1 MIEFILAGAIF
12 LFSINTHKNI
22 VNPVSIFSGIWLII
36 LFVYQ
41 TTIIQSSPISDK
53 SHLILA
59 IGIASFAVGSLFA
72 EIVMQHKQGSRN
84 GGGGESVLEKDGFNY
99 RIIFWLCIVSVL
111 CLLPDAWN
119 SIIRVFSGD
128 TFQEIRA
135 NHSSGNSVLT
145 NQLVLVVLN
154 YVINPF
160 CVLVVPIC
168 AIDFISGKKTKW
180 LFCFMIIITFL
191 ETFVSGGRIQLVYVP
206 LHFLIVFFY
215 DRGKLYISRRTR
227 RRIFLGIAVT
237 FIVVN
242 AITSSRGSNW
252 EKETIGL
259 YVSGGIPLMD
269 HYVSSFNSE
278 YTFGAAALS
287 GYLRTIFSLL
297 ENVGFVY
304 PRFLTRIQQLLDVEE
319 VVYIGS
325 LQMNAFVTL
334 FYYFFIDGG
343 LWGFIWHVN

>member
-1 MIEFILAGAIF
+1 
-12 LFSINTHKNI
+12 
-22 VNPVSIFSGIWLII
+22 
-36 LFVYQ
+36 
-41 TTIIQSSPISDK
+41 
-53 SHLILA
+53 
-59 IGIASFAVGSLFA
+59 
-72 EIVMQHKQGSRN
+72 
-84 GGGGESVLEKDGFNY
+84 
-99 RIIFWLCIVSVL
+99 
-111 CLLPDAWN
+111 
-119 SIIRVFSGD
+119 
-128 TFQEIRA
+128 
-135 NHSSGNSVLT
+135 
-145 NQLVLVVLN
+145 
-154 YVINPF
+154 
-160 CVLVVPIC
+160 
-168 AIDFISGKKTKW
+168 
-180 LFCFMIIITFL
+180 MIIITFL

-343 LWGFIWHVN
+343 LWGVAIETGIYGALSKACYIKANQKSNKMLLTYCLIVQGIVFSMVRFQFVNIPYCLSFILLQFLFEKKRGERK